1 MDPGRNPAW
10 KNPEIPCKSGIFQ
23 ALFSFSKSPLSG
35 IIKESNP
42 RRETTASSAKDIQLR
57 ELKDTVSQLKTMIAE
72 QTELIKALRLIIDEK
87 TSHEKALQEQ
97 VDYLTKKLFGPSSER
112 RSDDIPGQQNL
123 FDEAEVEQDPSLL
136 EGGTVIREHTRKKKA
151 AHEELFKGLKVE
163 KVVVPLP
170 EEDQICPVCGTQMVL
185 IGEEYVRRELEFIPA
200 TCKVI
205 EYYSQSYGCPSC
217 KEGPG
222 DTEKPVIVKSQ
233 VPPALLGKGPASASA
248 AAWTMYQKYAN
259 GLPLYRQEK
268 DWKQYGVQI
277 SRTTLANWIIYC
289 SKNYFQPMYDY
300 FHRELLKRSFAMA
313 DETRVQ
319 VLKEEGRRAQTQS
332 FMWLFRS
339 GEDGLAEIILYG
351 YSPTRSC
358 SHAKEFLEGYSG
370 YLETDG
376 YQGYNSLP
384 GIRRC
389 SCWAHIRRYFID
401 AVPKGK
407 QYDYSQPAVQGVQ
420 YCNRL
425 FAMEDSINKK
435 YPGNYEK
442 RKQLRLEKEKPVLEA
457 FWSWLDQQKPVR
469 NTRLDKAVNYVLNRR
484 DIAETYLED
493 GRCSFTNNLSENAI
507 RPFAVGRKNWLFSS
521 SVDGANASA
530 VVYTMVEMA
539 KAHGLNIYGY
549 LKFLLENRPS
559 KNMTDEQLAELAP
572 WSEKLQSIK
581 NRM

>member
-1 MDPGRNPAW
+1 
-10 KNPEIPCKSGIFQ
+10 
-23 ALFSFSKSPLSG
+23 
-35 IIKESNP
+35 
-42 RRETTASSAKDIQLR
+42 
-57 ELKDTVSQLKTMIAE
+57 
-72 QTELIKALRLIIDEK
+72 
-87 TSHEKALQEQ
+87 
-97 VDYLTKKLFGPSSER
+97 
-112 RSDDIPGQQNL
+112 
-123 FDEAEVEQDPSLL
+123 
-136 EGGTVIREHTRKKKA
+136 
-151 AHEELFKGLKVE
+151 
-163 KVVVPLP
+163 
-170 EEDQICPVCGTQMVL
+170 MVL

-217 KEGPG
+217 KEGLG

-351 YSPTRSC
+351 YSPTRSG

-384 GIRRC
+384 GIRESSTAIGC
-389 SCWAHIRRYFID
+389 LPWKT
-401 AVPKGK
+401 PLTK
-407 QYDYSQPAVQGVQ
+407 
-420 YCNRL
+420 
-425 FAMEDSINKK
+425 SIPVIMKS
-435 YPGNYEK
+435 GNNCVS
-442 RKQLRLEKEKPVLEA
+442 R
-457 FWSWLDQQKPVR
+457 
-469 NTRLDKAVNYVLNRR
+469 
-484 DIAETYLED
+484 
-493 GRCSFTNNLSENAI
+493 
-507 RPFAVGRKNWLFSS
+507 RKNLFWRLS
-521 SVDGANASA
+521 GR
-530 VVYTMVEMA
+530 
-539 KAHGLNIYGY
+539 GLTS
-549 LKFLLENRPS
+549 KSPS
-559 KNMTDEQLAELAP
+559 GIP
-572 WSEKLQSIK
+572 GWIK
-581 NRM
+581 P

>member
-1 MDPGRNPAW
+1 M
-10 KNPEIPCKSGIFQ
+10 
-23 ALFSFSKSPLSG
+23 
-35 IIKESNP
+35 
-42 RRETTASSAKDIQLR
+42 ASSAKDIQLR
-57 ELKDTVSQLKTMIAE
+57 ELKDTVSQLKTMVSE
-72 QTELIKALRLIIDEK
+72 QTELIRSLRLMIDEK
-87 TSHEKALQEQ
+87 SSHEKALQEQ
-97 VDYLTKKLFGPSSER
+97 VDYLTKKLFGSSSER

-123 FDEAEVEQDPSLL
+123 FDEAEMEQEPSLP
-136 EGGTVIREHTRKKKA
+136 EEETVIREHTRKKKA
-151 AHEELFKGLKVE
+151 THDELFKGLKVE
-163 KVVVPLP
+163 KVVIPLP
-170 EEDQICPVCGTQMVL
+170 EEDRICPVCGTQMVL

-217 KEGPG
+217 KEGLG

-233 VPPALLGKGPASASA
+233 VPASLVGKGPASASTV
-248 AAWTMYQKYAN
+248 AWTMYQKYAN

-268 DWKQYGVQI
+268 DWKQYGAQI

-289 SKNYFQPMYDY
+289 SQNYFQPMYDY

-319 VLKEEGRRAQTQS
+319 VLNEEGRRAQTQS

-339 GEDGLAEIILYG
+339 GEDGLPEIILYG
-351 YSPTRSC
+351 YSPTRSG

-376 YQGYNSLP
+376 YQGYNNLP

-425 FAMEDSINKK
+425 FAIEDSINKK
-435 YPGNYEK
+435 YPGDYEK
-442 RKQLRLEKEKPVLEA
+442 RNQMRLEKEKPVLEA

-469 NTRLDKAVNYVLNRR
+469 NTRMDKAVN
-484 DIAETYLED
+484 
-493 GRCSFTNNLSENAI
+493 
-507 RPFAVGRKNWLFSS
+507 
-521 SVDGANASA
+521 
-530 VVYTMVEMA
+530 
-539 KAHGLNIYGY
+539 
-549 LKFLLENRPS
+549 
-559 KNMTDEQLAELAP
+559 
-572 WSEKLQSIK
+572 
-581 NRM
+581 